1 MRRISWSLL
10 AVVGALAVLM
20 PITANASDLDRARD
34 RVDQLQSDLVEVSDR
49 YEQVMTETERI
60 RNELEDLEDEER
72 HLVERAEQIDQRL
85 SAQARQVYMHGA
97 GSEFETLL
105 AAEGPNV
112 GVERASFFASIQ
124 QRENADLQDAISVRT
139 RLEQTRQL
147 MAQREEQ
154 LDARSAELAQMR
166 ELIEAD
172 LDHAEEQVATLEA
185 LASRQRQISAGGQQ
199 GTYACIFDP
208 GTFRFRDSWGEPRS
222 GGRSHKGTD
231 VFAPIG
237 TPIRAVTD
245 GEVVRLNTVDRY
257 DGRSGFGG
265 LTVTYEQD
273 DQRFYNAHLDAI
285 HPDMAIGH
293 QLQAGDVIGWVG
305 RTGNAR
311 GTPPHLHL
319 GWYVDDAAI
328 NPYAS
333 LAVACRAHPRE
344 ADDPEDLADPE
355 EMADLQL

>member
-199 GTYACIFDP
+199 GTYACPLDP
-208 GTFRFRDSWGEPRS
+208 GVSHFIDSWGFPRS

-231 VFAPIG
+231 IMGPMGVPVYAF
-237 TPIRAVTD
+237 TD
-245 GEVVRLNTVDRY
+245 GVISRHSQNRLGGTTLYLRGDDGNTY
-257 DGRSGFGG
+257 
-265 LTVTYEQD
+265 Y
-273 DQRFYNAHLDAI
+273 YAHLQSYA
-285 HPDMAIGH
+285 P
-293 QLQAGDVIGWVG
+293 AGAVG
-305 RTGNAR
+305 NRVVAGELIAYNGDTGNAR
-311 GTPPHLHL
+311 GGPPHIHFERHP
-319 GWYVDDAAI
+319 GGGSAV
-328 NPYAS
+328 NPYS
-333 LAVACRAHPRE
+333 WLARACF
-344 ADDPEDLADPE
+344 
-355 EMADLQL
+355 